1 MDKNTAWAIG
11 LSTVVIVGSL
21 FVQTKFFPLAPQGS
35 SAENSDSS
43 PASSEQS
50 ENDANSTAS
59 ALLQAVKAEENAV
72 EKAEEY
78 TITTN
83 KARITF
89 TNVGGDIIGYE
100 LLGEKEK
107 DIDRPFDNNGKTD
120 YHGVEMADG
129 ISEKNRAFALSFG
142 DNKAPIISDLFAAK
156 RIDDYTIGFYRT
168 FNTTDDSGIERE
180 FTLAKT
186 YSFLPDEYMF
196 KLEVNI
202 YGADGKPAVLNVDG
216 LSYSLR
222 TSPQIGPHFD
232 PKQNRY
238 EYRRFMAYT
247 KNGKVKNTS
256 LGNNQF
262 KEFDKDFSWAGA
274 AGKYFEILAIPS
286 SIDTVESLHYSTAVD
301 SGYANA
307 QIILSRKPVS
317 TDTTDT
323 YYIYAGPRDE
333 KNLVKYNAAEN
344 NGWKLSGLK
353 LNESS
358 ASSWLAWIEV
368 VLKKVLEL
376 INMLVNNWGVSII
389 IMTIIIKAAM
399 FPLTS
404 KSSLSTLKMQEL
416 QPKMQALQKKYEGN
430 QQKLQEEMAKLYKES
445 GYNPM
450 SGCAPMILQMIII
463 LALYQLFNNYFEFR
477 GAVFIPGWISDLS
490 LGDSVLQFK
499 NTVPILNWN
508 HLRILPF
515 VYVITQLIYGY
526 ISQSTNPQAQSG
538 NAQQQQQMKM
548 MMYGM
553 PVLFFFMFYNA
564 PSGLLIYWTVSNV
577 IQMIQ
582 QVIINRMIA
591 QKKAEMLNKP
601 SNSQIRGGKKN
612 R

>member
-1 MDKNTAWAIG
+1 MDKNTGWAIA

-21 FVQTKFFPLAPQGS
+21 FIQTKFFPPQQPVSQSDETPAASEDIS
-35 SAENSDSS
+35 SVV
-43 PASSEQS
+43 P
-50 ENDANSTAS
+50 STAS
-59 ALLQAVKAEENAV
+59 AVKATPATEKPEEF
-72 EKAEEY
+72 
-78 TITTN
+78 TIETN

-107 DIDRPFDNNGKTD
+107 DIDRPFDNNGKKD
-120 YHGVEMADG
+120 FRGVEMADG

-142 DNKAPIISDLFAAK
+142 SSSAPIISDLFTAK
-156 RIDDYTIGFYRT
+156 RIDDYTIGFFRT
-168 FNTTDDSGIERE
+168 FTTNDETGIERQ

-186 YSFLPDEYMF
+186 YSFMPDEYMF
-196 KLEVNI
+196 KLDVNI

-216 LSYSLR
+216 ISYSLR

-238 EYRRFMAYT
+238 EYRRFMAFS
-247 KNGKVKNTS
+247 NGKCKNTN
-256 LGNNQF
+256 LGNNQLR
-262 KEFDKDFSWAGA
+262 EFDKAFTWTGA

-286 SIDTVESLHYSTAVD
+286 SIDTVSNLHYSTAVD

-307 QIILSRKPVS
+307 QVILSRKPVG

-323 YYIYAGPRDE
+323 YYIYAGPRNE
-333 KNLVKYNAAEN
+333 KDLVKYNASEN
-344 NGWKLSGLK
+344 NGWKLSGLR

-368 VLKKVLEL
+368 VLKFILEL
-376 INMLVNNWGVSII
+376 INKIARNWGVSII

-416 QPKMQALQKKYEGN
+416 QPKMQALQTKYAGN
-430 QQKLQEEMAKLYKES
+430 QAKLNEEMAKLYKES

-450 SGCAPMILQMIII
+450 SGCAPLVLQMIII

-477 GAVFIPGWISDLS
+477 GAAFIPGWISDLS

-499 NTVPILNWN
+499 NTLPLLNWN

-515 VYVITQLIYGY
+515 VYVITQLVYGY

-564 PSGLLIYWTVSNV
+564 PSGLLIYWTTSNI

-582 QVIINRMIA
+582 QVVINRMIA
-591 QKKAEMLNKP
+591 QKKAEMQK
-601 SNSQIRGGKKN
+601 SKSVKKS

>member
-1 MDKNTAWAIG
+1 MDKNTVWAIG

-21 FVQTKFFPLAPQGS
+21 FIQTKFFPPQQQVQNLETTEEPVS
-35 SAENSDSS
+35 
-43 PASSEQS
+43 SSEEVSTSKNVQVS
-50 ENDANSTAS
+50 TINSAIP
-59 ALLQAVKAEENAV
+59 
-72 EKAEEY
+72 EKAEEFV
-78 TITTN
+78 IETN

-107 DIDRPFDNNGKTD
+107 DIDRPFDNNGKED
-120 YHGVEMADG
+120 YRGVEMADS

-142 DNKAPIISDLFAAK
+142 GYSEPIINDLFTAK
-156 RIDDYTIGFYRT
+156 RIDDYTIGFFRT
-168 FNTTDDSGIERE
+168 FSALDESGNTRE

-186 YSFLPDEYMF
+186 YSFIPDEYMF
-196 KLEVNI
+196 KLEVNV
-202 YGADGKPAVLNVDG
+202 YGADGKEANLNVDG
-216 LSYSLR
+216 IGYTLR

-247 KNGKVKNTS
+247 NGKRKDSN
-256 LGNNQF
+256 LGNNQTR
-262 KEFDKDFSWAGA
+262 EFEKAFSWTGI

-286 SIDTVESLHYSTAVD
+286 SLDTVESLHYSTLVE
-301 SGYANA
+301 SGYANS
-307 QIILSRKPVS
+307 QILLSRKSVS
-317 TDTTDT
+317 SNTTDT

-333 KNLVKYNAAEN
+333 KNLVKYNASEN
-344 NGWKLSGLK
+344 NGWKLSGLR
-353 LNESS
+353 LNDSS
-358 ASSWLAWIEV
+358 ASSWLAWIEII
-368 VLKKVLEL
+368 LKKVLEL
-376 INMLVNNWGVSII
+376 INKVVKNWGVSII

-399 FPLTS
+399 FPLSS

-445 GYNPM
+445 GYNPA

-499 NTVPILNWN
+499 NTVPLLGWN

-515 VYVITQLIYGY
+515 VYVITQIVSSF
-526 ISQSTNPQAQSG
+526 IMQKTTPQAQSS
-538 NAQQQQQMKM
+538 QQQQQMKM
-548 MMYGM
+548 MMYGL
-553 PVLFFFMFYNA
+553 PAIFFFMFYDA

-577 IQMIQ
+577 FQMIQ
-582 QVIINRMIA
+582 QIIINRMLA
-591 QKKAEMLNKP
+591 QKKAEMKLVK
-601 SNSQIRGGKKN
+601 SATKK

>member
-1 MDKNTAWAIG
+1 MDKNTVWAVG

-21 FVQTKFFPLAPQGS
+21 FIQTKFFTPPQS
-35 SAENSDSS
+35 AVSTTAENTEETDNSVD
-43 PASSEQS
+43 AA
-50 ENDANSTAS
+50 ANSTATS
-59 ALLQAVKAEENAV
+59 LVSVANSTTVATQAQ
-72 EKAEEY
+72 EY
-78 TITTN
+78 TIETN
-83 KARITF
+83 KARIKF
-89 TNVGGDIIGYE
+89 TNKGGDIISYE

-107 DIDRPFDNNGKTD
+107 DIDRPFDNNGKED
-120 YHGVEMADG
+120 YHGVEMADS
-129 ISEKNRAFALSFG
+129 ISDINRAFAISFG
-142 DNKAPIISDLFAAK
+142 DSSSPIINDLFSAK
-156 RIDDYTIGFYRT
+156 QIDDYTIGFYRT
-168 FNTTDDSGIERE
+168 FSTKDDLGNERE

-196 KLEVNI
+196 KLDVNI
-202 YGADGKPAVLNVDG
+202 YGADGKTANLNVDG
-216 LSYSLR
+216 IAYSLR

-238 EYRRFMAYT
+238 ESRRFMAYT
-247 KNGKVKNTS
+247 RNGKVKSTT
-256 LGNNQF
+256 LGNNQL
-262 KEFDKDFSWAGA
+262 KAFDKDFSWTGA

-286 SIDTVESLHYSTAVD
+286 SLDSMESLHYSTAVD

-307 QIILSRKPVS
+307 QVILSRKPVS

>member
-1 MDKNTAWAIG
+1 MDKNTVWAVG

-21 FVQTKFFPLAPQGS
+21 FIQTKFFTPPQS
-35 SAENSDSS
+35 AVSTTAENTEETDNSVD
-43 PASSEQS
+43 AA
-50 ENDANSTAS
+50 ANSTATS
-59 ALLQAVKAEENAV
+59 LVSVANSTNAATQAQ
-72 EKAEEY
+72 EY
-78 TITTN
+78 TIETN
-83 KARITF
+83 KARIKF
-89 TNVGGDIIGYE
+89 TNKGGDIISYE

-107 DIDRPFDNNGKTD
+107 DIDRPFDNNGKED
-120 YHGVEMADG
+120 YHGVEMADS
-129 ISEKNRAFALSFG
+129 ISDINRAFAISFG
-142 DNKAPIISDLFAAK
+142 DSTSPIINDLFSAK
-156 RIDDYTIGFYRT
+156 QIDDYTIGFYRT
-168 FNTTDDSGIERE
+168 FSTKDDLGNERE

-196 KLEVNI
+196 KLDVNI
-202 YGADGKPAVLNVDG
+202 YGADGKTANLNVDG
-216 LSYSLR
+216 IAYSLR

-247 KNGKVKNTS
+247 RNGKVKSTT
-256 LGNNQF
+256 LGNNQL
-262 KEFDKDFSWAGA
+262 KAFDKDFSWTGA

-286 SIDTVESLHYSTAVD
+286 SLDSMESLHYSTAVN

-307 QIILSRKPVS
+307 QVILSRKPVS

-499 NTVPILNWN
+499 NTLPILNWN

-515 VYVITQLIYGY
+515 AYVITQLVSSVIM
-526 ISQSTNPQAQSG
+526 QKTNPQAQSG
-538 NAQQQQQMKM
+538 NNQQQQQMQM

-582 QVIINRMIA
+582 QIIINRMIA

>member
-1 MDKNTAWAIG
+1 MDKNTVWAVG

-21 FVQTKFFPLAPQGS
+21 FIQTKFFTPPQS
-35 SAENSDSS
+35 AVSTTAENTEETDNSVD
-43 PASSEQS
+43 AL
-50 ENDANSTAS
+50 ANSTATS
-59 ALLQAVKAEENAV
+59 LVSVANSTTAATQAQ
-72 EKAEEY
+72 EY
-78 TITTN
+78 TIETN
-83 KARITF
+83 KARIKF
-89 TNVGGDIIGYE
+89 TNKGGDIISYE

-120 YHGVEMADG
+120 YHGVEMADS
-129 ISEKNRAFALSFG
+129 ISDINRAFAISFG
-142 DNKAPIISDLFAAK
+142 DSTSPIINDLFSAK
-156 RIDDYTIGFYRT
+156 QIDDYTIGFYRT
-168 FNTTDDSGIERE
+168 FSTKDDLGNERE

-196 KLEVNI
+196 KLDVNI
-202 YGADGKPAVLNVDG
+202 YGADGKAANLNVDG
-216 LSYSLR
+216 IAYSLR

-247 KNGKVKNTS
+247 KNGKVKSTT
-256 LGNNQF
+256 LGNNQL
-262 KEFDKDFSWAGA
+262 KAFDKDFSWAGA

-286 SIDTVESLHYSTAVD
+286 SLDSIESLHYSTAVD

-307 QIILSRKPVS
+307 QIILSRKPVGA
-317 TDTTDT
+317 DTTDT

-499 NTVPILNWN
+499 NTLPILNWN

-515 VYVITQLIYGY
+515 AYVITQLIYGY

-582 QVIINRMIA
+582 QIIINRMIA
-591 QKKAEMLNKP
+591 QKKAEML
-601 SNSQIRGGKKN
+601 KKK

>member
-21 FVQTKFFPLAPQGS
+21 FIQTKFFPPAPQS
-35 SAENSDSS
+35 TTAENTNSQDI
-43 PASSEQS
+43 
-50 ENDANSTAS
+50 ANSMDS
-59 ALLQAVKAEENAV
+59 QSSSVHFFKAEENAI
-72 EKAEEY
+72 EKAEEF
-78 TITTN
+78 TIETN

-107 DIDRPFDNNGKTD
+107 DIDRPFDNGGKTD
-120 YHGVEMADG
+120 YRGVEMADG
-129 ISEKNRAFALSFG
+129 ISERNRAFALSFG
-142 DNKAPIISDLFAAK
+142 NSKSPIISDLFTTK

-168 FNTTDDSGIERE
+168 FNTIDEAGDERQ

-196 KLEVNI
+196 KLEVNL
-202 YGADGKPAVLNVDG
+202 YGADGEAANLNVDG
-216 LSYSLR
+216 ISYSLR

-256 LGNNQF
+256 LGNNQL
-262 KEFDKDFSWAGA
+262 KEFDRDFTWAGA
-274 AGKYFEILAIPS
+274 AGKYFEILAIPAS
-286 SIDTVESLHYSTAVD
+286 LDAMESLHYSTAVD

-307 QIILSRKPVS
+307 QIILSRKPVGE
-317 TDTTDT
+317 DTTDT
-323 YYIYAGPRDE
+323 YYIYAGPRNE
-333 KNLVKYNAAEN
+333 KDLVKYNAAEN

-368 VLKKVLEL
+368 VLKFILEL
-376 INMLVNNWGVSII
+376 INKLVNNWGVSII

-450 SGCAPMILQMIII
+450 SGCAPLILQMIII

-477 GAVFIPGWISDLS
+477 GAVFIRGWISDLS

-499 NTVPILNWN
+499 NTLPILNWN

-526 ISQSTNPQAQSG
+526 ISQSTNPQAQAG

-564 PSGLLIYWTVSNV
+564 PSGLLIYWTTSNI

-591 QKKAEMLNKP
+591 QKKAEMMKKA
-601 SNSQIRGGKKN
+601 SNLQIRGGKKN

>member
-1 MDKNTAWAIG
+1 MDKNTVWAVG

-21 FVQTKFFPLAPQGS
+21 FIQTKFFTPPQS
-35 SAENSDSS
+35 AVSTTAENTEETDNSVD
-43 PASSEQS
+43 AA
-50 ENDANSTAS
+50 ANSTATS
-59 ALLQAVKAEENAV
+59 LVSVANSTTAATQAQ
-72 EKAEEY
+72 EY
-78 TITTN
+78 TIETN
-83 KARITF
+83 KARIKF
-89 TNVGGDIIGYE
+89 TNKGGDIISYE

-107 DIDRPFDNNGKTD
+107 DIDRPFDNNGKED
-120 YHGVEMADG
+120 YHGVEMADS
-129 ISEKNRAFALSFG
+129 ISDINRAFAISFG
-142 DNKAPIISDLFAAK
+142 DSTSPIINDLFSAK
-156 RIDDYTIGFYRT
+156 QIDDYTIGFYRT
-168 FNTTDDSGIERE
+168 FSTKDDLGNERE

-196 KLEVNI
+196 KLDVNI
-202 YGADGKPAVLNVDG
+202 YGADGKAANLNVDG
-216 LSYSLR
+216 IAYSLR

-247 KNGKVKNTS
+247 RNGKVKSTT
-256 LGNNQF
+256 LGNNQL
-262 KEFDKDFSWAGA
+262 KAFDKDFSWTGA

-286 SIDTVESLHYSTAVD
+286 SLDSMESLHYSTAVN

-307 QIILSRKPVS
+307 QVILSRKPVS

-515 VYVITQLIYGY
+515 AYVITQLVSSVIM
-526 ISQSTNPQAQSG
+526 QKTNPQAQSG
-538 NAQQQQQMKM
+538 NNQQQQQMQM

-582 QVIINRMIA
+582 QIIINRMIA
-591 QKKAEMLNKP
+591 QKKAEML
-601 SNSQIRGGKKN
+601 KKK

>member
-1 MDKNTAWAIG
+1 MDKNTVWAVG

-21 FVQTKFFPLAPQGS
+21 FIQTKFFTPPQS
-35 SAENSDSS
+35 AVSTTAENTEETDNSFD
-43 PASSEQS
+43 AA
-50 ENDANSTAS
+50 ANSTATS
-59 ALLQAVKAEENAV
+59 LVSVANSTTAATQAQ
-72 EKAEEY
+72 EY
-78 TITTN
+78 TIETN
-83 KARITF
+83 KARIKF
-89 TNVGGDIIGYE
+89 TNKGGDIISYE

-107 DIDRPFDNNGKTD
+107 DIDRPFDNNGKED
-120 YHGVEMADG
+120 YHGVEMADS
-129 ISEKNRAFALSFG
+129 ISDINRAFAISFG
-142 DNKAPIISDLFAAK
+142 DSTSPIINDLFSAK
-156 RIDDYTIGFYRT
+156 QIDDYTIGFYRT
-168 FNTTDDSGIERE
+168 FSTKDDLGNERE

-196 KLEVNI
+196 KLDVNI
-202 YGADGKPAVLNVDG
+202 YGADGKAANLNVDG
-216 LSYSLR
+216 IAYSLR

-247 KNGKVKNTS
+247 RNGKVKSTT
-256 LGNNQF
+256 LGNNQL
-262 KEFDKDFSWAGA
+262 KAFDKDFSWTGA

-286 SIDTVESLHYSTAVD
+286 SLDSMESLHYSTAVN

-307 QIILSRKPVS
+307 QVILSRKPVS

-333 KNLVKYNAAEN
+333 KNLVKYNATEN

-515 VYVITQLIYGY
+515 AYVITQLVSSVIM
-526 ISQSTNPQAQSG
+526 QKTNPQAQSG
-538 NAQQQQQMKM
+538 NNQQQQQMQM

>member
-1 MDKNTAWAIG
+1 MDKNTVWAVG

-21 FVQTKFFPLAPQGS
+21 FIQTKFFTPPQS
-35 SAENSDSS
+35 AVSTTAENTEETDNSVD
-43 PASSEQS
+43 AA
-50 ENDANSTAS
+50 ANSTATS
-59 ALLQAVKAEENAV
+59 LVSVANSTTVATQAQ
-72 EKAEEY
+72 EY
-78 TITTN
+78 TIETN
-83 KARITF
+83 KARIKF
-89 TNVGGDIIGYE
+89 TNKGGDIISYE

-120 YHGVEMADG
+120 YHGVEMADS
-129 ISEKNRAFALSFG
+129 ISDINRAFAISFG
-142 DNKAPIISDLFAAK
+142 DSSSPIINDLFSAK
-156 RIDDYTIGFYRT
+156 QIDDYTIGFYRT
-168 FNTTDDSGIERE
+168 FSTKDDLGNERE

-196 KLEVNI
+196 KLDVNI
-202 YGADGKPAVLNVDG
+202 YGADGKTANLNVDG
-216 LSYSLR
+216 IAYSLR

-238 EYRRFMAYT
+238 ESRRFMAYT
-247 KNGKVKNTS
+247 RNGKVKSTT
-256 LGNNQF
+256 LGNNQL
-262 KEFDKDFSWAGA
+262 KAFDKDFSWTGA

-307 QIILSRKPVS
+307 QVILSRKPVS

-582 QVIINRMIA
+582 QIIINRMIA

>member
-1 MDKNTAWAIG
+1 MDKNTVWAVG

-21 FVQTKFFPLAPQGS
+21 FIQTKFFTPPQS
-35 SAENSDSS
+35 AVSTTAENTEETDNSVD
-43 PASSEQS
+43 AA
-50 ENDANSTAS
+50 ANSTATS
-59 ALLQAVKAEENAV
+59 LVSVANSTTAATQAQ
-72 EKAEEY
+72 EY
-78 TITTN
+78 TIETN
-83 KARITF
+83 KARIKF
-89 TNVGGDIIGYE
+89 TNKGGDIISYE

-120 YHGVEMADG
+120 YHGVEMADS
-129 ISEKNRAFALSFG
+129 ISDINRAFAISFG
-142 DNKAPIISDLFAAK
+142 DSTSPIINDLFSAK
-156 RIDDYTIGFYRT
+156 QIDDYTIGFYRT
-168 FNTTDDSGIERE
+168 FSTKDDLGNERE

-196 KLEVNI
+196 KLDVNI
-202 YGADGKPAVLNVDG
+202 YGADGKAANLNVDG
-216 LSYSLR
+216 IAYSLR

-247 KNGKVKNTS
+247 KNGKVKSTT
-256 LGNNQF
+256 LGNNQL
-262 KEFDKDFSWAGA
+262 KEFDKDFSWAGV

-286 SIDTVESLHYSTAVD
+286 SLDSMESLHYSTAVN

-307 QIILSRKPVS
+307 QVILSRKPVS
-317 TDTTDT
+317 NDTTDT

-333 KNLVKYNAAEN
+333 KNLVKYNASEN

-499 NTVPILNWN
+499 NTLPLLNWN

-515 VYVITQLIYGY
+515 AYVITQLVSSVIM
-526 ISQSTNPQAQSG
+526 QKTNPQAQSG
-538 NAQQQQQMKM
+538 NNQQQQQMKM